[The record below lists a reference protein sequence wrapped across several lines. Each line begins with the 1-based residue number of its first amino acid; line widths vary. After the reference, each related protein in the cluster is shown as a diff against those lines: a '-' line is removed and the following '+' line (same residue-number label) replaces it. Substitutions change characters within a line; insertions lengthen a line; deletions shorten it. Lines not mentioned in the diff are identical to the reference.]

1 MPTLLT
7 DLSIPL
13 APPTTLDAAT
23 PDVLPYAI
31 DGTTSEPSLGRE
43 ITGWQSGVIPPAEQ
57 ENWMRQKLWAWLG
70 RTSCTGFFT
79 QRSTVAI
86 TLGGALVAGNVVR
99 MSYNGTNNDYTVTSQ
114 DVIDGFDTTAA
125 NWAQQITETAA
136 LRSTLDAQGSAFGAM
151 LVFYRSP
158 GVAFPHAVTA
168 SVVSGTTTV
177 AVTDLY
183 GGTAGPLLVTSAA
196 SGGDGNTLAHA
207 GPTRIGDES
216 APAITT
222 NANTLANGKFAATGD
237 AVDEHIIATAS
248 FDGVT
253 GSQLLPVAG
262 YDGAAKLVNGGAFDF
277 TAKVI
282 ACDVATGQ
290 IVSTWRIDGTG
301 YVSSVGVPTMQTL
314 SALAPVTISASTRY
328 VGVDVAD
335 WTGGNAEKYSDGG
348 SFSLSVGFATT
359 GGESY
364 LSIAGDGAIP
374 GYFKA
379 TIDIRY
385 ITP

>member
-1 MPTLLT
+1 MSTLLT

-13 APPTTLDAAT
+13 APKTTLDAAT
-23 PDVLPYAI
+23 PDVLPYVI
-31 DGTTSEPSLGRE
+31 NGTVAEPSLGRE
-43 ITGWQSGVIPPAEQ
+43 ITGWQSGVIPPAAQ

-70 RTSCTGFFT
+70 RASCTGFFT
-79 QRSTVAI
+79 QRSTVAV

-99 MSYNGTNNDYTVTSQ
+99 LSYNGTNNDYTVTSQ
-114 DVIDGFDTTAA
+114 NVIDGFDATAA
-125 NWAQQITETAA
+125 AWAQQITETAA
-136 LRSTLDAQGSAFGAM
+136 LRSTLDAQGATFGAM

-183 GGTAGPLLVTSAA
+183 GGAAGPLLVTSAA

-207 GPTRIGDES
+207 GPTRTGNES

-237 AVDEHIIATAS
+237 AVDEHVIALAHWT
-248 FDGVT
+248 GTT

-262 YDGAAKLVNGGAFDF
+262 YNGAAKLVNGGSFDF

-290 IVSTWRIDGTG
+290 IVSTWKIDGTG
-301 YVSSVGVPTMQTL
+301 YVSALGVATMQTL
-314 SALAPVTISASTRY
+314 SAVAPVVIGGKTRY
-328 VGVDVAD
+328 IGVDVAD
-335 WTGGNAEKYSDGG
+335 WTAGKAEKYSDGG
-348 SFSLSVGFATT
+348 SFTLDVGFATT
-359 GGESY
+359 GGNSY
-364 LSIAGDGAIP
+364 LSLGGGGAIP

>member
-1 MPTLLT
+1 MATLLT

-13 APPTTLDAAT
+13 PPHTSTDAAT
-23 PDVLPYAI
+23 PEVMPYAI
-31 DGTTSEPSLGRE
+31 EGTVAEPSLARE
-43 ITGWQSGVIPPAEQ
+43 ITGWQAGVVPPAIQ
-57 ENWMRQKLWAWLG
+57 ENWMRQNLWRWLG
-70 RTSCTGFFT
+70 RASCTGFFT
-79 QRSTVAI
+79 QRSTVAVNLSSI
-86 TLGGALVAGNVVR
+86 TLTAGTVITLH
-99 MSYNGTNNDYTVTSQ
+99 YNGTNNDYIVTSQ
-114 DVIDGFDTTAA
+114 NVIDGYDATAA
-125 NWAQQITETAA
+125 AWAQQITETAA
-136 LRSTLDAQGSAFGAM
+136 LRSTLDAQGGAFGVM

-168 SVVSGTTTV
+168 SVSAGSVS
-177 AVTDLY
+177 VTDLF
-183 GGTAGPLLVTSAA
+183 GGSDGPLLVTTAP
-196 SGGDGNTLAHA
+196 GGGNGNTLAHA

-237 AVDEHIIATAS
+237 AVDEHIIALATTS
-248 FDGVT
+248 GSS

-262 YDGAAKLVNGGAFDF
+262 FLGAAKLVNGGSFDF

-290 IVSTWRIDGTG
+290 IVSTWKVDGTG
-301 YVSSVGVPTMQTL
+301 YVAAGGTPTMQTL
-314 SALAPVTISASTRY
+314 SAVSPVTISASTRY

-335 WTGGNAEKYSDGG
+335 WSVSLAPKYSDGG
-348 SFSLSVGFATT
+348 SFTLSVGFAIS
-359 GGESY
+359 GGHSY
-364 LSIAGDGAIP
+364 LSLLGDGVIP

-379 TIDIRY
+379 TVDVRY

>member
-1 MPTLLT
+1 MATLLT

-13 APPTTLDAAT
+13 PPHTSTDALT
-23 PDVLPYAI
+23 PEVMPYAI
-31 DGTTSEPSLGRE
+31 EGTVAEPSLARE
-43 ITGWQSGVIPPAEQ
+43 VTGWQAGVVPPATQ
-57 ENWMRQKLWAWLG
+57 ENWLRQNLWRWLG
-70 RTSCTGFFT
+70 RASCTGFFT
-79 QRSTVAI
+79 QRSTVAV
-86 TLGGALVAGNVVR
+86 TLGGTLVAGDVVR
-99 MSYNGTNNDYTVTSQ
+99 LSYNGHNNDYIVTPQ
-114 DVIDGFDTTAA
+114 DVIDGFTVTAA
-125 NWAQQITETAA
+125 NWAQQITVDPVI
-136 LRSTLDAQGSAFGAM
+136 RSTLDAQGSAFGSM
-151 LVFYRSP
+151 LVFYRLP

-168 SVVSGTTTV
+168 STVSGTTTV

-183 GGTAGPLLVTSAA
+183 GGTAGPLLVTSSAG
-196 SGGDGNTLAHA
+196 GGDGNTLAHA

-237 AVDEHIIATAS
+237 AVDEHIIARAHWT
-248 FDGVT
+248 GTT

-262 YDGAAKLVNGGAFDF
+262 FLGAAKLVNGGSFDF

-290 IVSTWRIDGTG
+290 IVSTWRVDGTG
-301 YVSSVGVPTMQTL
+301 FVSGVGVPTMQTL
-314 SALAPVTISASTRY
+314 SALAPVTISGSTRY

-335 WTGGNAEKYSDGG
+335 WTGGDAEKYSDGG
-348 SFSLSVGFATT
+348 SFSLSVGFATS
-359 GGESY
+359 GGSSY
-364 LSIAGDGAIP
+364 LSLAGDGAIP